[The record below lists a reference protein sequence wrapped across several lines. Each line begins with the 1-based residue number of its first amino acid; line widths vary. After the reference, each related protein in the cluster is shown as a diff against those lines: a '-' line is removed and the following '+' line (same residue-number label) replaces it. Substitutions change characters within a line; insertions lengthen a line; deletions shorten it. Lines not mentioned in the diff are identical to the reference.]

1 MIIVPKNK
9 IKKLVKKKPKKMYI
23 NTLEPYFQFKNKK
36 GKVIKPLNC
45 CITL

>member
-1 MIIVPKNK
+1 MLLVPKNK
-9 IKKLVKKKPKKMYI
+9 TKKMAKKSKKMYI
-23 NTLEPYFQFKNKK
+23 NTLEPYFEFKNKK